1 MTNYKY
7 LGYYNDNADIKDI
20 IEAMYWNNP
29 DGIAKYYERNLGN
42 FHISDSMDDLG
53 GIESVDNKTVFI
65 SNDGKYIVS
74 FSEGHYVALD
84 EDDTTSINAG
94 FFIDIWRK
102 DDEPESIDLSDEALK
117 RMSDTRRQE
126 DKAIKRAI
134 IDEFKARFKNPGE
147 GLDIYSNADTYVY
160 GMLDSTGCIGQMY
173 LRSDGKIVVTLVQEY
188 EDDVVS
194 FEHRFF
200 ACDDWPLLLM
210 TVRAGL
216 AKGWT
221 LDDEEEEE

>member
-7 LGYYNDNADIKDI
+7 LGYYNDNADIRDI

-29 DGIAKYYERNLGN
+29 NGIANYYERNLGN
-42 FHISDSMDDLG
+42 FHISDGMDDLG

-65 SNDGKYIVS
+65 SNDGKYIVR

-94 FFIDIWRK
+94 FFIDIWHK
-102 DDEPESIDLSDEALK
+102 EDEPESIDLSDGALK

-147 GLDIYSNADTYVY
+147 GLDIYSNADTYV
-160 GMLDSTGCIGQMY
+160 
-173 LRSDGKIVVTLVQEY
+173 
-188 EDDVVS
+188 
-194 FEHRFF
+194 
-200 ACDDWPLLLM
+200 
-210 TVRAGL
+210 
-216 AKGWT
+216 
-221 LDDEEEEE
+221 